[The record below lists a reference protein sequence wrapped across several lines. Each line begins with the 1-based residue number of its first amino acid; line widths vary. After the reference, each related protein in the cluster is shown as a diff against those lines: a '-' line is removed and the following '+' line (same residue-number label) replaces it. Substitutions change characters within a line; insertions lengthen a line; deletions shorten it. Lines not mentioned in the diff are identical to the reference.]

1 MVSAS
6 KHLPLPFRVPGNF
19 ALPPT
24 TANSAGEPSVV
35 DYIMPSKDETDLSPP
50 IAKIDPKSARQI
62 SSGQVVVDLAGA
74 VKELVENALDAHASS
89 IDLRIAEDSG
99 VVEIECVDNGHG
111 IAPRDF
117 ALVAMPS
124 ATSKTGG
131 RPALTLSCIRAM
143 VARPDARNNR
153 IPMAAVT
160 KTPIIVNKTPI
171 ASPTRPKTMISSHI
185 TPINRANVI
194 KPSTMLSFLMQPS
207 QYKLF

>member
-1 MVSAS
+1 MSAS

-89 IDLRIAEDSG
+89 IELRIAEDSG

-124 ATSKTGG
+124 ATSKLADFKGLQDLQTFGFRG
-131 RPALTLSCIRAM
+131 EAL
-143 VARPDARNNR
+143 
-153 IPMAAVT
+153 
-160 KTPIIVNKTPI
+160 
-171 ASPTRPKTMISSHI
+171 ASLCELVSAYWSTDP
-185 TPINRANVI
+185 NVE
-194 KPSTMLSFLMQPS
+194 SYCLASRVG
-207 QYKLF
+207 